1 MAFKL
6 LPLVILGTVASPLL
20 DSRELY
26 AGGFV
31 RNINRS
37 IRQGSPVANKTGAL
51 RIFDPTYAV
60 RLICIICTGGKNLQ
74 LVAQHSLTSFR
85 NKSYEVSLQNMN
97 SPRSFSKELAWHLG
111 LISHPT
117 IHHQTHPTWSLAP
130 PQTTA
135 QSPTQSLLIQSAAF
149 RPSMEQ
155 SAPPSND

>member
-6 LPLVILGTVASPLL
+6 LPLIILGTVASPLL

-60 RLICIICTGGKNLQ
+60 RLNL
-74 LVAQHSLTSFR
+74 
-85 NKSYEVSLQNMN
+85 
-97 SPRSFSKELAWHLG
+97 
-111 LISHPT
+111 
-117 IHHQTHPTWSLAP
+117 HHQHWKKKTY
-130 PQTTA
+130 
-135 QSPTQSLLIQSAAF
+135 
-149 RPSMEQ
+149 
-155 SAPPSND
+155 

>member
-20 DSRELY
+20 DSRELHS
-26 AGGFV
+26 GGFV

-60 RLICIICTGGKNLQ
+60 RLNLHHLHWKKNL

-97 SPRSFSKELAWHLG
+97 SPRSFSKELAWHLD

-135 QSPTQSLLIQSAAF
+135 QSQTQFLLIQ
-149 RPSMEQ
+149 
-155 SAPPSND
+155 